1 MNRSDV
7 AYLIVETF
15 TQNEYGVMIP
25 STTKHKVYVDVASAN
40 QQEWF
45 EGGRNGLNPQ
55 YRFTMFTFDYHNEK
69 IIEYKGVQYT
79 IYRTYMRSV
88 DELELYVELRKGNE
102 QVR

>member
-7 AYLIVETF
+7 AYLVVESF
-15 TQNEYGVMIP
+15 EQDEFGVMR
-25 STTKHKVYVDVASAN
+25 SSATRHKVFVDVASAN

-69 IIEYKGVQYT
+69 IIEYKGTQYT
-79 IYRTYMRSV
+79 IYRTYIRNI
-88 DELELYVELRKGNE
+88 DEIELYVELRKGHE
-102 QVR
+102 